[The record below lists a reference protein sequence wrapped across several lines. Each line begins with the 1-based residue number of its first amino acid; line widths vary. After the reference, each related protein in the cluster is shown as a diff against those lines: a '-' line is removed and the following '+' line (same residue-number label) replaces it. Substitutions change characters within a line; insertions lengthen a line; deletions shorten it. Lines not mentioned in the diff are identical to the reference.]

1 MLKLKLQ
8 VLQPPDVKSLLVGK
22 DPDAGKFESK
32 WRRVEIEDEMVGW
45 HHQLNGH
52 EFQQAPGDSEGW
64 EAWRA
69 ADHGVK
75 KSQT

>member
-8 VLQPPDVKSLLVGK
+8 FLQPPDVKSLLVGK

-52 EFQQAPGDSEGW
+52 EFG
-64 EAWRA
+64 
-69 ADHGVK
+69 
-75 KSQT
+75 